1 MTTPSSKEHWIL
13 RVTPQS
19 QRKRVVQIGRI
30 FGVVCSMI
38 WFLGAFVG
46 LFLGPLVF
54 AVWRPAAPISQPILW
69 LRRVSGPPDAFLL
82 TYTLMMMAFIGIVFT
97 GYSFLEYLRNDRNAE
112 PSN

>member
-13 RVTPQS
+13 RVSPQS

-30 FGVVCSMI
+30 FGVVCTMI

-46 LFLGPLVF
+46 LFLGPLAF
-54 AVWRPAAPISQPILW
+54 SVWRPAAPISQPILW
-69 LRRVSGPPDAFLL
+69 LRRISGSEAFIL
-82 TYTLMMMAFIGIVFT
+82 TYTLVMMAFIGIVFT
-97 GYSFLEYLRNDRNAE
+97 GYSFLDYIRTDRNTE